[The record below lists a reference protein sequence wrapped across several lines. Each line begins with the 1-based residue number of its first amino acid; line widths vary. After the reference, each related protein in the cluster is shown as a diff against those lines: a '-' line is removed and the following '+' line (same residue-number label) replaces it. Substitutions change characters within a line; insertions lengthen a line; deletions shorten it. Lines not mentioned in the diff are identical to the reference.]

1 MAGRAPHPPALP
13 GPLPDTHNDT
23 VSSRLDDAA
32 ISQWLGAHAGWE
44 REGDEIRR
52 RFERASFPDAIAF
65 VVRIGFLAEA
75 ANHHPDLDVR
85 WRTVVVAL
93 TTHDAGGLTARDLQL
108 AEQID
113 AGAGS

>member
-1 MAGRAPHPPALP
+1 MP
-13 GPLPDTHNDT
+13 GHNET

-32 ISQWLGAHAGWE
+32 VAQWLDAHAGWE
-44 REGDEIRR
+44 RAGDEISRR
-52 RFERASFPDAIAF
+52 YECASFPDAIAF

-93 TTHDAGGLTARDLQL
+93 TTHDAGGLTDRDLQL
-108 AEQID
+108 AAQID
-113 AGAGS
+113 GAARG